1 MWAALPVA
9 IPMSN
14 KWVMHPSKHINWR
27 RKTNIGG
34 ALWLMINEMSMLT
47 TPSLELLS
55 CIGSVVWASLGVD
68 GHNPGVAFGNLNIVP
83 LGDFHQFAPQKKN
96 CTAIVQRT
104 TFLNGVAHSTNNL
117 IQSSNWLN
125 KCEYVTQFGTGFYII
140 CEWVTAQQLTLWRL
154 GN

>member
-9 IPMSN
+9 IPTSN

-68 GHNPGVAFGNLNIVP
+68 GHNPGVAFGNLNIVL
-83 LGDFHQFAPQKKN
+83 LGDFHQFPPVCTSKKELYCDCPEDN
-96 CTAIVQRT
+96 FPKWGCA
-104 TFLNGVAHSTNNL
+104 LY
-117 IQSSNWLN
+117 
-125 KCEYVTQFGTGFYII
+125 KQFDTVIKLVEQVRI
-140 CEWVTAQQLTLWRL
+140 RDPVWNRILHHL
-154 GN
+154 